1 MLPSSPS
8 RRKAVAGAVALLA
21 LVAAAITYGRY
32 GFDLV
37 RWGCPSQAEL
47 DRIQSVEDV
56 TASFER
62 HDLPLE
68 PIPLPAW
75 LPPREPAYRG
85 AKAFRHEAPR
95 ATVYV
100 LVCRQ
105 RCAISRFRFGEAR
118 RVVEQRW
125 RLGID
130 SNNNVPI
137 WVSEADRRSGAQML
151 EAVAAPL
158 EDVQPYIAYGSR
170 CYIG

>member
-1 MLPSSPS
+1 MAAEGG
-8 RRKAVAGAVALLA
+8 RRSAALVA

-32 GFDLV
+32 GFDIV

-47 DRIQSVEDV
+47 DRTQSVEDV
-56 TASFER
+56 TAAFVR
-62 HDLPLE
+62 HELPLE

-75 LPPREPAYRG
+75 LPPTEPAYRG
-85 AKAFRHEAPR
+85 AQAFRHAAQG

-130 SNNNVPI
+130 ANNNVPI
-137 WVSEADRRSGAQML
+137 WVTEADRHSGARML
-151 EAVAAPL
+151 EAIAGPL
-158 EDVQPYIAYGSR
+158 KDVQPYIAYGSR